1 MQMWQYIVA
10 VSKNLLMRLFTK
22 LWAGLRETTKDAAA
36 PAQLATEKKI
46 LIALGW
52 RSNLPDLERLG
63 SARHACMRACLLA
76 QSLSCAR
83 LFATLWTVARQ
94 APLSMGLSRQ
104 ECWSGLPF
112 SPPGD
117 LPDPGVKPASPV
129 SPALQADSLPLSHL
143 GSHCMSNEAV
153 KIETQK

>member
-63 SARHACMRACLLA
+63 SAGHACVRACLLA

-112 SPPGD
+112 SPLGD

-129 SPALQADSLPLSHL
+129 SPALQADSLPAQAL
-143 GSHCMSNEAV
+143 GKALQDMSCGL
-153 KIETQK
+153 